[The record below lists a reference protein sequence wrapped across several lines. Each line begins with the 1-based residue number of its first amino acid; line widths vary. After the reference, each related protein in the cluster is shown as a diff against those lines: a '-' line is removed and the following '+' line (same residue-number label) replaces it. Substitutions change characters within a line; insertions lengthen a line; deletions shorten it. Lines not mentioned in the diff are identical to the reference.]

1 LARQLRTVGDGLAW
15 RCFNYDRRAI
25 LALACSES
33 AGPIYGKEGLNSE
46 LGVVEELRKHR
57 GHFGLL
63 HDLTNCLRIADVTEF
78 SDGGAQLL
86 EVKKTGRTDKK
97 QIARMEQAVNAVMNG
112 GDLPGDLPD
121 LRLVQLKQPHVTD
134 LDQLAD
140 LIQISK
146 KRGVRG
152 MKLAGGRAVIGAS
165 MTDAIRRWGNNVQA
179 MNRVAASAR
188 RGAIRRAGVG
198 DVRRT
203 LHHVSG
209 TSVDTAS
216 RSAFVAPWSIYPLA
230 PADCAGL
237 ICDFVGFETVISVE
251 GLQSSLA
258 KVGLDSDVL
267 LPFENGVMADDL
279 EVLRARR
286 GKKALIVRA
295 STLNMLIYELLQ
307 PDAWA
312 QGIHEL
318 LSSRDAPA
326 ESVAVFADETRSW
339 R

>member
-1 LARQLRTVGDGLAW
+1 MCTTRVL
-15 RCFNYDRRAI
+15 
-25 LALACSES
+25 
-33 AGPIYGKEGLNSE
+33 
-46 LGVVEELRKHR
+46 
-57 GHFGLL
+57 
-63 HDLTNCLRIADVTEF
+63 
-78 SDGGAQLL
+78 SD
-86 EVKKTGRTDKK
+86 
-97 QIARMEQAVNAVMNG
+97 
-112 GDLPGDLPD
+112 
-121 LRLVQLKQPHVTD
+121 
-134 LDQLAD
+134 
-140 LIQISK
+140 
-146 KRGVRG
+146 
-152 MKLAGGRAVIGAS
+152 
-165 MTDAIRRWGNNVQA
+165 
-179 MNRVAASAR
+179 
-188 RGAIRRAGVG
+188 
-198 DVRRT
+198 
-203 LHHVSG
+203 
-209 TSVDTAS
+209 
-216 RSAFVAPWSIYPLA
+216 
-230 PADCAGL
+230 
-237 ICDFVGFETVISVE
+237 ETVISVE